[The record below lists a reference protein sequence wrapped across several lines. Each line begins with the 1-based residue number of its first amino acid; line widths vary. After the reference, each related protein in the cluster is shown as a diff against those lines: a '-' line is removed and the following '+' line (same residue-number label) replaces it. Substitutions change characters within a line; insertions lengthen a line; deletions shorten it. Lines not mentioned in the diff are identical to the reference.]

1 MQLGTRTETRRSQRV
16 RLEVDVTI
24 YSRKAGLVPG
34 RTVDIGEFGVSAV
47 IPVELGIGE
56 TVKLEFKAALDLPL
70 VEPIILEAIVRN
82 RNVFRYGFEFEQPGT
97 GRELLKKLQ

>member
-24 YSRKAGLVPG
+24 YSTEAGVVPG

-47 IPVELGIGE
+47 LPIELKIGE
-56 TVKLEFKAALDLPL
+56 TVKLEFQSALDLPL
-70 VEPIILEAIVRN
+70 AAPITLSAIVRN
-82 RNVFRYGFEFEQPGT
+82 RNVFRYGFEFEQPGA
-97 GRELLKKLQ
+97 GKELLKKLQ

>member
-24 YSRKAGLVPG
+24 YSREAGVVPG
-34 RTVDIGEFGVSAV
+34 RTVDIGEFGISAV
-47 IPVELGIGE
+47 LPIELEIGE
-56 TVKLEFKAALDLPL
+56 TVKLEFQSALDRPL
-70 VEPIILEAIVRN
+70 VEPIVLEAIVRN
-82 RNVFRYGFEFEQPGT
+82 RNVFRYGFEFAQAGG